1 MTEQEQKNRQFARAL
16 AEICLYYGMDK
27 SPIVVNPQQYEYF
40 IEEWNKLS
48 QLHPPKGGCL
58 SKG

>member
-1 MTEQEQKNRQFARAL
+1 MTEQEQKNRQFAREL

-40 IEEWNKLS
+40 IEEWNKLNE
-48 QLHPPKGGCL
+48 KMDE
-58 SKG
+58 